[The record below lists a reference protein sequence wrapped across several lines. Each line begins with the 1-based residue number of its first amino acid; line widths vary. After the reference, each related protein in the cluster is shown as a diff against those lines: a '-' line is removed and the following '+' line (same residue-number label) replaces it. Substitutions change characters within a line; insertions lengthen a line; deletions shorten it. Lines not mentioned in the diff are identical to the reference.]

1 VTRIGKIAASLVA
14 GITLCSVQALA
25 EVKVRSFADRKD
37 MGQGDTIDVAV
48 QITSTEA
55 VEVGEPQV
63 PDFPDFDLVNS
74 WTTSS
79 TSSKL
84 VAGANGMEF
93 QTLKQV
99 EFHYMLAPQK
109 QGLLMIPAFE
119 INVDGKSY
127 KTTPFSIRVSGQ
139 GSGANQVPGRRG
151 GGGLGSEDEIDEA
164 EAIFNQLLQ
173 RQGAARG
180 PEMKIPPKNP
190 NEAFFIHLDL
200 DKTEVFEGEQITAN
214 WYLYSRGNLLALDR
228 LKFPDLKGFWK
239 EIIEE
244 VPALNFTQEVIN
256 GVSYRRALLASHAL
270 FPIKPG
276 LAVIDEY
283 KVKATVQLPSSNL
296 GSFGFGQPY
305 SYSRSSDRVKI
316 TVKPLPAEGKP
327 QDFSGA
333 VGQFDVQALVEHND
347 VPLNQPFALKL
358 RFEGEG
364 NAKLIELPP
373 LSLPAGMESYDTKS
387 DAKFFKNGRSF
398 KEFEILLIPREPGTV
413 TIPAISVSLFD
424 PKTAKYYTKKTEPIV
439 LRVTGEKSLAD
450 NPEKADGAGPQN
462 KAKVAKTGPVFPSI
476 LTEMQGPPP
485 PPHLPWVALGVASLM
500 STVALGWKARR
511 ELGVRKRK
519 ATLRELLQTRMKKV
533 WKAQKTGQWREASA
547 QMTNVI
553 YSVLGG
559 IAGEG
564 GASKELRILLEKSP
578 PSLRRDLGESFE
590 KTLELFL
597 FLSFAP
603 EDSIGDRKEPA
614 NLAQEI
620 AAAEKTLS
628 QAINHVDE
636 TEA

>member
-1 VTRIGKIAASLVA
+1 MTKIGKA
-14 GITLCSVQALA
+14 ALA
-25 EVKVRSFADRKD
+25 AAVSLSFVSLSAWADVKVRSFADRKD
-37 MGQGDTIDVAV
+37 MGQGDTIDVTV
-48 QITSTEA
+48 QVASNEA

-63 PDFPDFDLVNS
+63 PEFPDFDLVNS

-84 VAGANGMEF
+84 VQGARGMEF

-109 QGLLMIPAFE
+109 QGLLTVPAFE
-119 INVDGKSY
+119 INVDGKAY
-127 KTTPFSIRVSGQ
+127 KTVPFSIRVSGQ
-139 GSGANQVPGRRG
+139 GSGATQMPQGRR
-151 GGGLGSEDEIDEA
+151 LGDEDEMDEA

-173 RQGAARG
+173 RQGGVGRVPEVKAA
-180 PEMKIPPKNP
+180 PKNP

-200 DKTEVFEGEQITAN
+200 DKTEAYEGEQITAN

-256 GVSYRRALLASHAL
+256 GVAYRRALLASHAL

-276 LAVIDEY
+276 NAVIDEY
-283 KVKATVQLPSSNL
+283 KVKATVQLPTSAL

-305 SYSRSSDRVKI
+305 TYSRSSDRVKI
-316 TVKPLPAEGKP
+316 NVKPLPTEGKP

-333 VGQFDVQALVEHND
+333 VGQFDVQALVEHSE

-373 LSLPAGMESYDTKS
+373 MSLPAGLESYDTKS

-398 KEFEILLIPREPGTV
+398 KEFEVSLIPREPGTV

-424 PKTAKYYTKKTEPIV
+424 PKTGKYYTKKTDA
-439 LRVTGEKSLAD
+439 VTVKVVGEKSAAD
-450 NPEKADGAGPQN
+450 ASMAAGTP
-462 KAKVAKTGPVFPSI
+462 AKGETKKVESGPVFPSI
-476 LTEMQGPPP
+476 ITETEGHAPNAQ
-485 PPHLPWVALGVASLM
+485 LPWMLIAAASLI
-500 STVALGWKARR
+500 STAGLGWKARR
-511 ELGVRKRK
+511 ELGTRKRK
-519 ATLRELLQTRMKKV
+519 ATLRELLNSRMKKA
-533 WKAQKTGQWREASA
+533 WKAQKAGEWREASV
-547 QMTNVI
+547 QTTNVI
-553 YSVLGG
+553 YTVLGG
-559 IAGEG
+559 ISGEG

-578 PSLRRDLGESFE
+578 PSLRRELGANFE
-590 KTLELFL
+590 KTLDLFQ

-603 EDSIGDRKEPA
+603 EDAVGDRKESST
-614 NLAQEI
+614 LAKEMS
-620 AAAEKTLS
+620 AAEKLLN
-628 QAINHVDE
+628 QAIDHVDE
-636 TEA
+636 RDGQ